1 MTYYNMIFF
10 PKSNQQQ
17 TSFIKSIQWCRDA
30 RKTKKIQQKMNIYI
44 YIYIRERERERER
57 ERDNIFCLG
66 KIYIEWERVTN
77 L

>member
-1 MTYYNMIFF
+1 MIFF

-44 YIYIRERERERER
+44 YIYKRER

>member
-44 YIYIRERERERER
+44 YIRERERER

>member
-44 YIYIRERERERER
+44 YIYKRERER

>member
-57 ERDNIFCLG
+57 EITFFV
-66 KIYIEWERVTN
+66 WEKYT
-77 L
+77 

>member
-1 MTYYNMIFF
+1 MIFF

-44 YIYIRERERERER
+44 YIYKRERERERGRER
-57 ERDNIFCLG
+57 ER
-66 KIYIEWERVTN
+66 
-77 L
+77 